1 MKGEKGEE
9 RKKSNAIIIYP
20 KVCEEAERTNDVSKI
35 IIKEGKMGEK
45 SEDEGKRNWHK
56 KEKITPLNCVSEEGG
71 ANDGINDASK
81 RIDYKRK

>member
-1 MKGEKGEE
+1 
-9 RKKSNAIIIYP
+9 
-20 KVCEEAERTNDVSKI
+20 
-35 IIKEGKMGEK
+35 MGEK